1 MGDATNFVVC
11 FAGQLLQ
18 HAEYL
23 LKMGLH
29 ISEVMEGYR
38 VASAKALE
46 LFEGVQIDSFVL
58 FKKAL
63 LTYLKV
69 PQLTRLMIAL
79 MSMNSSRSSN
89 QQWLPNRCV
98 FLSCFF
104 LLI

>member
-46 LFEGVQIDSFVL
+46 LFEGMQNPF
-58 FKKAL
+58 
-63 LTYLKV
+63 
-69 PQLTRLMIAL
+69 
-79 MSMNSSRSSN
+79 
-89 QQWLPNRCV
+89 
-98 FLSCFF
+98 
-104 LLI
+104 